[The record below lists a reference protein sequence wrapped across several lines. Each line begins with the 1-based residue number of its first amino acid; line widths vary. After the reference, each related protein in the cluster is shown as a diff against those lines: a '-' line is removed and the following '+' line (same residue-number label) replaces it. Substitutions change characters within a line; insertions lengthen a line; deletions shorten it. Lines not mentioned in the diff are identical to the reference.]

1 VPRYGRV
8 ALGGTF
14 DRLHVGHEAL
24 LTTAFAAGR
33 SVAIGLTS
41 ARFLAEHPKPD
52 ARRIQP
58 YASRRRALTEW
69 LAARYPDPRWVV
81 VPLDD
86 GFGRSVEEGIDALVV
101 SADTLAG
108 GQAVN
113 AERRRRGRKPI
124 PVLTVPLV
132 LADDLRPVSSR
143 RIRAGEIDR
152 YGRRLSPIRVGLS
165 VERREDRVPAA
176 RGIRAAFP
184 RARVISV
191 PFPNHQSRHCTR
203 LDNALR
209 AAVRGSELGVAIGVP
224 DPRHRAIVTGV
235 GRLGLPPFVVSNPTA
250 ASLGESVARDLRR
263 SAAAKLFS
271 PSPN

>member
-8 ALGGTF
+8 VLGGTF
-14 DRLHVGHEAL
+14 DRLHLGHEAML
-24 LTTAFAAGR
+24 RTAFAAGR
-33 SVAIGLTS
+33 TVAVGLTTS
-41 ARFLAEHPKPD
+41 KFLAAHSKPG
-52 ARRIQP
+52 ANRIQSF
-58 YASRRRALTEW
+58 ATRRRVLTRW
-69 LAARYPDPRWVV
+69 LSARYPDARWTV
-81 VPLDD
+81 VPLND
-86 GFGRSVEEGIDALVV
+86 GFGRSVEDGVDALVV

-113 AERRRRGRKPI
+113 AERRRLGRRAI

-152 YGRRLSPIRVGLS
+152 FGRRLGPIRVGLS
-165 VERREDRVPAA
+165 VERTADRAPAS

-184 RARVISV
+184 KARIVLK
-191 PFPNHQSRHCTR
+191 PFPRAQSRHYTR

-209 AAVRGSELGVAIGVP
+209 SATRGTELGVAVGVP
-224 DPRHRAIVTGV
+224 DPKHRAIVAGI
-235 GRLGLPPFVVSNPTA
+235 GRVGLPPWVLSRTA
-250 ASLGESVARDLRR
+250 PSALSEGITRELRR

-271 PSPN
+271 APSA